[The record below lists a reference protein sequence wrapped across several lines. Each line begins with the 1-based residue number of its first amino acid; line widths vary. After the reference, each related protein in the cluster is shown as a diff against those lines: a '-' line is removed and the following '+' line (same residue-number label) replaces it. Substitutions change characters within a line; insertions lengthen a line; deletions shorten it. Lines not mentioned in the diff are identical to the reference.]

1 MKRQAIGGGVLLV
14 AAVTLLSGCGGGI
27 YAATPVMTIA
37 PTTGSDPRVGSTY
50 LDPAGRGEPL
60 ELSGETADGTP
71 LSTRDSLG
79 QVTVI
84 NAWASWCPPCI
95 DELPLL
101 SRAYDATR
109 DDAVAFLGVNS
120 LDDPIAAAGLLA
132 TTPYRSI
139 DDREGTLLA
148 SIPGIPPSG
157 LPSTV
162 ILDRDGRIAATIIG
176 PIGPGQL
183 EPLIDRVLAES

>member
-1 MKRQAIGGGVLLV
+1 MRRLALLV
-14 AAVTLLSGCGGGI
+14 AAVALLAGCGDGL
-27 YAATPVMTIA
+27 YAATPVMTIP
-37 PTTGSDPRVGSTY
+37 PTAGSDPRVGSTY
-50 LDPAGRGEPL
+50 LDPGGRGQPV

-79 QVTVI
+79 SVTVI

-101 SRAYDATR
+101 DEAYQATR
-109 DDAVAFLGVNS
+109 DKGVAFVGLNS

-132 TTPYRSI
+132 TSRYRSI
-139 DDREGTLLA
+139 DDRTGKLLA

-162 ILDRDGRIAATIIG
+162 ILDRQGRIAATIIG
-176 PIGPGQL
+176 PIAPGQL
-183 EPLIDRVLAES
+183 EPLIERVLAES

>member
-1 MKRQAIGGGVLLV
+1 MTRRIAGIAALSLAAGLL
-14 AAVTLLSGCGGGI
+14 AGCGGGL
-27 YAATPVMTIA
+27 YAATPVMTIP
-37 PTTGSDPRVGSTY
+37 PTAGSDPRVGSTY
-50 LDPAGRGEPL
+50 LEPGGRGDPL
-60 ELSGETADGTP
+60 ELTGETADGTP
-71 LSTRDSLG
+71 LSTKDSRG

-95 DELPLL
+95 EELPLL
-101 SRAYDATR
+101 TGAYDATR
-109 DDAVAFLGVNS
+109 DDDVAFVGLNT

-139 DDREGTLLA
+139 DDRDGTLLA

-183 EPLIDRVLAES
+183 EPLIERVLAEA